1 MADPS
6 EGPPAGTDQGAQKIV
21 RPPQTSTEAECSGPG
36 AEDVSAEPVEAESET
51 GLAAE
56 SALDQRVAEH
66 LRRREQRR
74 LARQEFAELRRHGV
88 AQRHAN
94 KLRRMPGGGGRR

>member
-1 MADPS
+1 VTSPD
-6 EGPPAGTDQGAQKIV
+6 EGPPAGTSQGAPNKIES
-21 RPPQTSTEAECSGPG
+21 PPPDSTETESNLLGADEESGGP
-36 AEDVSAEPVEAESET
+36 EVEPAISNP
-51 GLAAE
+51 LAAK
-56 SALDQRVAEH
+56 VADH
-66 LRRREQRR
+66 QRRREQRR